1 MYFDLEP
8 KCRREDLYD
17 FDEQFKKLLRLLWE
31 SRAKAPLVTITGLRR
46 MGKTSLVQTSLNESG
61 LPYLTLNGG
70 AFADVPVIKKRS
82 LMRVFESELNDIV
95 EKEKG
100 WGKKFLEVLKGI
112 RWLGVDSKP
121 PWIHFEWERPASDLD
136 PLDIVL
142 SFNRLAR
149 ENKTKF
155 IFVLDEAQEF
165 RRLKGYSLQS
175 LMAHIYDDIRSIQ
188 MIVTGSQFG
197 FLYDFLGVEDPD
209 SPLFGRGM
217 AEIQVP
223 RIAGD
228 LATDFFMK
236 GFEQAGIRPNGDII
250 DLAVKKLDGIM
261 GWLTLFGSESVKAGA
276 PTEKILSETIKKG
289 SRLEAR
295 ELENFLK
302 VRKQAS
308 RRYIWILKAAA
319 HLGTASWT
327 DLKENL
333 QTKERKHVADNVFSD
348 LVENLV
354 KGTFLMKGEDGAY
367 SIADPLLVHALKSGF
382 IT

>member
-17 FDEQFKKLLRLLWE
+17 FDEQFEKLLRLFRE
-31 SRAKAPLVTITGLRR
+31 PRAKAPLITITGLRR
-46 MGKTSLVQTSLNESG
+46 TGKTSLIQTSLNESG
-61 LPYLTLNGG
+61 LPHLTLNGR
-70 AFADVPVIKKRS
+70 AFADVPVIKRRS
-82 LMRVFESELNDIV
+82 LLRVLESELNDVV
-95 EKEKG
+95 EREKG
-100 WGKKFLEVLKGI
+100 WGKKFLEVLGGV
-112 RWLGVDSKP
+112 RWLRVNSKP

-136 PLDIVL
+136 LLDIVL

-149 ENKTKF
+149 ENETKF

-175 LMAHIYDDIRSIQ
+175 LMAHIYDDVKNIQ

-217 AEIQVP
+217 AEIRVP

-228 LATDFFMK
+228 LATDFLMK
-236 GFEQAGIRPNGDII
+236 GFEQAGIRPKEDMV
-250 DLAVKKLDGIM
+250 DMAVKKLDGII
-261 GWLTLFGSESVKAGA
+261 GWLTLFGSESIEAGA
-276 PTEKILSETIKKG
+276 PTERVLSETIKKG
-289 SRLEAR
+289 SKLEAK

-302 VRKQAS
+302 MRKQAS
-308 RRYIWILKAAA
+308 SRYMRILKAAA
-319 HLGTASWT
+319 HLGKASWT

-333 QTKERKHVADNVFSD
+333 QIKERKRVADNVFSD
-348 LVENLV
+348 LLENLV
-354 KGTFLMKGEDGAY
+354 KGAFLTKGEDGAY
-367 SIADPLLVHALKSGF
+367 SIADPLLAHALKSD
-382 IT
+382 